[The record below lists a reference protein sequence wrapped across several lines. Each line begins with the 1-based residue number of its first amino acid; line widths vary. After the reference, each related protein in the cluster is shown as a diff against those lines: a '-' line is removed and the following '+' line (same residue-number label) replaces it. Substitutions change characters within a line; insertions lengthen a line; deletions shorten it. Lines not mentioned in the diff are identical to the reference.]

1 MFHHLPQNVSVREGF
16 LWRPSSLGKVSWEKM
31 TLSLTIEVKAM
42 TLEDELPRS
51 VDVQYATGEEPRSSS
66 RRNEDAEPK

>member
-1 MFHHLPQNVSVREGF
+1 
-16 LWRPSSLGKVSWEKM
+16 M